1 MIVCHCNVLT
11 VEDIQGAVDE
21 LLTEMPLRVITPGL
35 VYRRLGTRGRCC
47 GCFPLAIDIIKERL
61 ALVAPNTF
69 DELKFDLIGCNSLYW
84 NPDYKYNE
92 EPSEV
97 RVRVAGRAKT
107 KADADIIGNEVEAL
121 YTNGPAGGCGPFRT

>member
-47 GCFPLAIDIIKERL
+47 GCFPLAIDVINAHIEKRL
-61 ALVAPNTF
+61 ATDDLAERRQQIVEQQRAYRENMPTRRRITAP
-69 DELKFDLIGCNSLYW
+69 
-84 NPDYKYNE
+84 
-92 EPSEV
+92 
-97 RVRVAGRAKT
+97 A
-107 KADADIIGNEVEAL
+107 
-121 YTNGPAGGCGPFRT
+121 

>member
-47 GCFPLAIDIIKERL
+47 GCFPLAIDVINSHIEQRL
-61 ALVAPNTF
+61 AADDLAERRQQIVEQQRAYRENMPN
-69 DELKFDLIGCNSLYW
+69 
-84 NPDYKYNE
+84 
-92 EPSEV
+92 
-97 RVRVAGRAKT
+97 RRRVA
-107 KADADIIGNEVEAL
+107 ADA
-121 YTNGPAGGCGPFRT
+121 

>member
-47 GCFPLAIDIIKERL
+47 GCFPLAIDVINTHIEKRL
-61 ALVAPNTF
+61 AA
-69 DELKFDLIGCNSLYW
+69 DDLAERRQQIV
-84 NPDYKYNE
+84 E
-92 EPSEV
+92 QQ
-97 RVRVAGRAKT
+97 RAYRENMPT
-107 KADADIIGNEVEAL
+107 RRRATADV
-121 YTNGPAGGCGPFRT
+121 

>member
-47 GCFPLAIDIIKERL
+47 GCFPLAIDVINAISRSGSRQTTSPN
-61 ALVAPNTF
+61 AGSRSSSSSAP
-69 DELKFDLIGCNSLYW
+69 IA
-84 NPDYKYNE
+84 
-92 EPSEV
+92 
-97 RVRVAGRAKT
+97 R
-107 KADADIIGNEVEAL
+107 I
-121 YTNGPAGGCGPFRT
+121 